1 MARFLIGLIL
11 GVFIGALAVG
21 YQPTLP
27 DSMRVGLA
35 NVMTLIARGT
45 ERAAESINRAAGR
58 VAERAEP
65 ASGQEAPREDTAA
78 PVRNPVTH

>member
-27 DSMRVGLA
+27 DSMRAGLA

-58 VAERAEP
+58 VADRAERG
-65 ASGQEAPREDTAA
+65 SGPEAPREDTAA